1 MEKTV
6 LTKIRENIVTG
17 DINIIDKDG
26 HDLVF
31 LSMVAGDE
39 NIALQLLEN
48 KYFDRTHLNRREN
61 KTIKSREE
69 EESLLATACYY
80 ACPKIVKVLL
90 DDEEF
95 IKQVGKGLN
104 PYQALVE
111 PFYEVETK
119 KENSWT
125 VAKSYTIEEV
135 EFVKKLE
142 KSLEVRFSI
151 FNELLKHED
160 ISFGMMEFIK
170 IHDITRKKFAEWGS
184 TKLVPFPYDT
194 SKTKNFV
201 TQILK
206 KVIKT
211 RKKSDW
217 MSLDNWGDYT
227 LPKYMLDANSIDL
240 FYDMLKREDFDINQT
255 REPSK
260 MEYRRTLAT
269 YALKNYINP
278 KNGRIY
284 ESIDEIFPEN
294 LNLLYS
300 IILDERFS
308 ARLTLDIINRLE
320 YSNVSDKREII
331 GTILTKKKW
340 PKEEDYNEVILSC
353 AMYQDVKAFSYLLN
367 HPNIEISTVTLEI
380 IRRYIQYYSDNRDR
394 KIDLEITQLVEE
406 TLHNRRDRWDTKD
419 KLTYALLLSKTK
431 SLREIDEN
439 LEKKIVNH
447 FEEKEEIREEIDSFI
462 LPAEPKICSKVP
474 EYRIAKFM
482 TIIHPNESEVTR
494 IRACYE
500 KANEFLTKY
509 HFVEENNL
517 LETPE
522 ELPYQEVSEVT
533 ESTKKKTLFRKK
545 RCLWKGKDR
554 K

>member
-1 MEKTV
+1 MEKDV
-6 LTKIRENIVTG
+6 LTKIRENIVAG
-17 DINIIDKDG
+17 DINIKDKDG

-61 KTIKSREE
+61 KTTKSREE

-80 ACPKIVKVLL
+80 ACSKVVKTLL
-90 DDEEF
+90 EDEEF

-119 KENSWT
+119 KENRWT

-135 EFVKKLE
+135 EFIKELE
-142 KSLEVRFSI
+142 KSLEVRLSI

-170 IHDITRKKFAEWGS
+170 VHDITRKKFAEWKT

-194 SKTKNFV
+194 SKTKSFV

-206 KVIKT
+206 KIIKT

-227 LPKYMLDANSIDL
+227 LPKYMLDADSLDL
-240 FYDMLKREDFDINQT
+240 FYDMMKREDFDINQT

-278 KNGRIY
+278 KNGRIC
-284 ESIDEIFPEN
+284 ESIDEIFPGN

-308 ARLTLDIINRLE
+308 SRLTLDIINRLE
-320 YSNVSDKREII
+320 YSNIKDKREIVKKI
-331 GTILTKKKW
+331 ITTKRW
-340 PKEEDYNEVILSC
+340 PKEEVCDETALAC
-353 AMYQDVKAFSYLLN
+353 AFYQDVDSFTYLLN

-380 IRRYIQYYSDNRDR
+380 IHSYIEYYSDNIDR
-394 KIDLEITQLVEE
+394 KVVLEITQLAEE
-406 TLHNRRDRWDTKD
+406 TLYNRSDSWDVKD
-419 KLTYALLLSKTK
+419 QLAYALLFSKTK
-431 SLREIDEN
+431 YLREIDEN
-439 LEKKIVNH
+439 LEKNIVNR
-447 FEEKEEIREEIDSFI
+447 FEEKEEIREELDNFI
-462 LPAEPKICSKVP
+462 LPAEPKVCSKVP

-482 TIIHPNESEVTR
+482 TIIDPNELEVNR
-494 IRACYE
+494 IRVCYE

-517 LETPE
+517 LEAPE

-533 ESTKKKTLFRKK
+533 ESTKKKTLFRKMQ
-545 RCLWKGKDR
+545 CLWKGKDR

>member
-1 MEKTV
+1 MEKDT
-6 LTKIRENIVTG
+6 LTKIRKNIVTG
-17 DINIIDKDG
+17 DINIKDKDG

-48 KYFDRTHLNRREN
+48 KCFNRMHLNRREN
-61 KTIKSREE
+61 KSTKSREE
-69 EESLLATACYY
+69 ETLLATACYY
-80 ACPKIVKVLL
+80 ACPKVVKVLL
-90 DDEEF
+90 EDEKF
-95 IKQVGKGLN
+95 RRQLSRGRN
-104 PYQALVE
+104 PYQALID
-111 PFYEVETK
+111 PFYEIETRITDGYSEK
-119 KENSWT
+119 KP
-125 VAKSYTIEEV
+125 YTNEEIEY
-135 EFVKKLE
+135 VKKLE
-142 KSLEVRFSI
+142 TTLEARLKI
-151 FNELLKHED
+151 FEDLLKHEE
-160 ISFGMMEFIK
+160 ISFDMMNFIK
-170 IHDITRKKFAEWGS
+170 IHDISRKKFREWKK
-184 TKLVPFPYDT
+184 TRLVPFPYDT

-227 LPKYMLDANSIDL
+227 LPKYMLDANSTDL

-284 ESIDEIFPEN
+284 ESKDEIFPGN

-300 IILDERFS
+300 VILDERFS

-320 YSNVSDKREII
+320 YSNIKDKREIVKKI
-331 GTILTKKKW
+331 IITKRW
-340 PKEEDYNEVILSC
+340 PREEKCDETALAC
-353 AMYQDVKAFSYLLN
+353 AFYQDVDSFTYLLN

-380 IRRYIQYYSDNRDR
+380 IHRYIEYYSDNIDR
-394 KIDLEITQLVEE
+394 KVVLEITQLAEE
-406 TLHNRRDRWDTKD
+406 ALYNRSDSWNVKD
-419 KLTYALLLSKTK
+419 QLAYALLFSKTK
-431 SLREIDEN
+431 YLRQIDES
-439 LEKKIVNH
+439 LEKKIVSH
-447 FEEKEEIREEIDSFI
+447 FEEKEEIREGIDSFI

-533 ESTKKKTLFRKK
+533 ESTKKKTFFRKMQ
-545 RCLWKGKDR
+545 CLWKGKDR

>member
-61 KTIKSREE
+61 KTTKSREE

-90 DDEEF
+90 EDEEF

-119 KENSWT
+119 KKNSWT

-142 KSLEVRFSI
+142 KSLEVRLSI

-284 ESIDEIFPEN
+284 ESIDEIFPGN

-320 YSNVSDKREII
+320 YSNIKDKREIVKKI
-331 GTILTKKKW
+331 ITTKLW
-340 PKEEDYNEVILSC
+340 PKEEVCDETALAC
-353 AMYQDVKAFSYLLN
+353 AFYQDVDSFTYLLN
-367 HPNIEISTVTLEI
+367 HPNVEVSTVTLEI
-380 IRRYIQYYSDNRDR
+380 IHRYIEYYSDNRDR

-419 KLTYALLLSKTK
+419 KLAYALLLSKTK

-533 ESTKKKTLFRKK
+533 ESTKKKTLFRKMQ
-545 RCLWKGKDR
+545 CLWKGKDR

>member
-1 MEKTV
+1 MEKAV
-6 LTKIRENIVTG
+6 LTKIRKNIVAG

-61 KTIKSREE
+61 KTTKSREE

-90 DDEEF
+90 EDEEF

-119 KENSWT
+119 KENSQT
-125 VAKSYTIEEV
+125 VAKPYTIEEV
-135 EFVKKLE
+135 EFIKELE
-142 KSLEVRFSI
+142 KSLEVRLSI

-227 LPKYMLDANSIDL
+227 LPKYMLDANSTDL

-284 ESIDEIFPEN
+284 ESKDEILPGN

-320 YSNVSDKREII
+320 YSNIKDKREIVKKI
-331 GTILTKKKW
+331 IITKRW
-340 PKEEDYNEVILSC
+340 PREEIYDETALAC
-353 AMYQDVKAFSYLLN
+353 AFYQDVDSFTYLLN

-380 IRRYIQYYSDNRDR
+380 IHRYIEYYSDNIDR
-394 KIDLEITQLVEE
+394 KVVLEITQLAEE
-406 TLHNRRDRWDTKD
+406 ALYNRSDSWNVKD
-419 KLTYALLLSKTK
+419 QLAYALLFSKTK
-431 SLREIDEN
+431 YLRQIDES
-439 LEKKIVNH
+439 LEKKIVSY
-447 FEEKEEIREEIDSFI
+447 FEEKEEIREGIDSFI
-462 LPAEPKICSKVP
+462 LSAEPKICSKVP

-533 ESTKKKTLFRKK
+533 ESTKKKTFFRKMQ
-545 RCLWKGKDR
+545 CLWKGKDR

>member
-1 MEKTV
+1 MEKAV

-17 DINIIDKDG
+17 DINIKDKDG

-61 KTIKSREE
+61 KTTKSREE

-90 DDEEF
+90 EDEEF
-95 IKQVGKGLN
+95 IKQVRKGLN

-119 KENSWT
+119 KKNSWT

-320 YSNVSDKREII
+320 YSNIKDKREIVKKI
-331 GTILTKKKW
+331 IITKRW
-340 PKEEDYNEVILSC
+340 PREEVCDETALAC
-353 AMYQDVKAFSYLLN
+353 AFYQDVDSFTYLLN

-380 IRRYIQYYSDNRDR
+380 IHRYMEYYSDNIDR
-394 KIDLEITQLVEE
+394 KVVLEITQLVEE
-406 TLHNRRDRWDTKD
+406 ALYNRSDSRDVKD
-419 KLTYALLLSKTK
+419 QLAYALLFSKTK
-431 SLREIDEN
+431 YLRQIDEN
-439 LEKKIVNH
+439 LEKKIVSH
-447 FEEKEEIREEIDSFI
+447 FEEKEEIREELDSFI
-462 LPAEPKICSKVP
+462 LPAESKVCSKVP

-482 TIIHPNESEVTR
+482 TIIHPNESGVTR

-509 HFVEENNL
+509 HFVEESNL

-533 ESTKKKTLFRKK
+533 ESTKKKTFFRKMQ
-545 RCLWKGKDR
+545 CLWKGKDR

>member
-61 KTIKSREE
+61 KTTKSREE

-90 DDEEF
+90 EDEEF

-320 YSNVSDKREII
+320 YSNIKDKREIVKKI
-331 GTILTKKKW
+331 IITKRW
-340 PKEEDYNEVILSC
+340 PREEVCDETALAC
-353 AMYQDVKAFSYLLN
+353 AFYQDVDSFTYLLN

-380 IRRYIQYYSDNRDR
+380 IHRYIEYYSDNIDR
-394 KIDLEITQLVEE
+394 KVVLEITQLVEE
-406 TLHNRRDRWDTKD
+406 ALYNRSDSRDVKD
-419 KLTYALLLSKTK
+419 QLAYALLFSKTK
-431 SLREIDEN
+431 YLRQIDEN
-439 LEKKIVNH
+439 LEKKIVSH
-447 FEEKEEIREEIDSFI
+447 FEEKEEIREELDSFI
-462 LPAEPKICSKVP
+462 LPAESKVCSKVP

-482 TIIHPNESEVTR
+482 TIIHPNELGVTR

-533 ESTKKKTLFRKK
+533 ESTKKKTLFRKMQ
-545 RCLWKGKDR
+545 CLWKGKDR

>member
-1 MEKTV
+1 M
-6 LTKIRENIVTG
+6 
-17 DINIIDKDG
+17 
-26 HDLVF
+26 
-31 LSMVAGDE
+31 
-39 NIALQLLEN
+39 
-48 KYFDRTHLNRREN
+48 
-61 KTIKSREE
+61 
-69 EESLLATACYY
+69 
-80 ACPKIVKVLL
+80 
-90 DDEEF
+90 
-95 IKQVGKGLN
+95 
-104 PYQALVE
+104 
-111 PFYEVETK
+111 ETK
-119 KENSWT
+119 KENSQT
-125 VAKSYTIEEV
+125 VAKPYTIEEV
-135 EFVKKLE
+135 EFIKELE
-142 KSLEVRFSI
+142 KSLEVRLSI

-227 LPKYMLDANSIDL
+227 LPKYMLDANSTDL

-255 REPSK
+255 RKPSK

-284 ESIDEIFPEN
+284 ESKDEILPGN
-294 LNLLYS
+294 LDLLYS

-320 YSNVSDKREII
+320 YSNIKDKREIVKKI
-331 GTILTKKKW
+331 IITKRW
-340 PKEEDYNEVILSC
+340 PREEKCDETALAC
-353 AMYQDVKAFSYLLN
+353 AFYQDVDSFTYLLN

-380 IRRYIQYYSDNRDR
+380 IHRYIEYYSDNIDR
-394 KIDLEITQLVEE
+394 KVVLEITQLAEE
-406 TLHNRRDRWDTKD
+406 ALYNRSDSWNVKD
-419 KLTYALLLSKTK
+419 QLAYALLFSKTK
-431 SLREIDEN
+431 YLRQIDES
-439 LEKKIVNH
+439 LEKKIVSY
-447 FEEKEEIREEIDSFI
+447 FEEKEEIREGIDSFI
-462 LPAEPKICSKVP
+462 LSAEPKICSKVP

-533 ESTKKKTLFRKK
+533 ESTKKKTFFRKMQ
-545 RCLWKGKDR
+545 CLWKGKDR

>member
-1 MEKTV
+1 MEKAV
-6 LTKIRENIVTG
+6 LTKIRKNIVAG

-48 KYFDRTHLNRREN
+48 KYFDRTHLNKREN
-61 KTIKSREE
+61 KTTKSREE

-90 DDEEF
+90 EDEEV

-104 PYQALVE
+104 PYRALVE
-111 PFYEVETK
+111 PFYEIETR
-119 KENSWT
+119 KENGWI
-125 VAKSYTIEEV
+125 VANPYTIEEV
-135 EFVKKLE
+135 EFIKELE
-142 KSLEVRFSI
+142 KSLEVRLSI

-284 ESIDEIFPEN
+284 ESIDEISPEN

-419 KLTYALLLSKTK
+419 KLAYALLLSKTK

-447 FEEKEEIREEIDSFI
+447 FEEKEEIREELDSFI
-462 LPAEPKICSKVP
+462 LPAESKVCSKVP

-482 TIIHPNESEVTR
+482 TIIHPNESEVAR

-509 HFVEENNL
+509 HFVEESNL

-533 ESTKKKTLFRKK
+533 ESTKKKTFFRKMQ
-545 RCLWKGKDR
+545 CLWKGKDR

>member
-1 MEKTV
+1 MEKAV
-6 LTKIRENIVTG
+6 LTKIRKNIVAG

-61 KTIKSREE
+61 KTTKSREE

-90 DDEEF
+90 EDEEF

-125 VAKSYTIEEV
+125 VAKPYTIEEV
-135 EFVKKLE
+135 EFIKGLE
-142 KSLEVRFSI
+142 KSLEVRLSI

-217 MSLDNWGDYT
+217 MSLDNWEDYT
-227 LPKYMLDANSIDL
+227 LPKYMLDANSLDL
-240 FYDMLKREDFDINQT
+240 FYEMMKREDFDINQT
-255 REPSK
+255 KEPSRT
-260 MEYRRTLAT
+260 EYRKTLAT
-269 YALKNYINP
+269 HVLKNYINP
-278 KNGRIY
+278 KNGNFYSEETEIY
-284 ESIDEIFPEN
+284 PGS

-300 IILDERFS
+300 IVLDERFS
-308 ARLTLDIINRLE
+308 PLLTLDIINRLE
-320 YSNVSDKREII
+320 YSNIKEKREIVKR
-331 GTILTKKKW
+331 ILTTKQW
-340 PKEEDYNEVILSC
+340 PKEEVYDEVTLTC
-353 AMYQDVKAFSYLLN
+353 AFYQDIENFTFLLN
-367 HPNIEISTVTLEI
+367 HPNIEIKTTTLEI
-380 IRRYIQYYSDNRDR
+380 IARYIECYP
-394 KIDLEITQLVEE
+394 KDLKEEKTAEIKRLAEE
-406 TLHNRRDRWDTKD
+406 KLQERPDRWRKKD
-419 KLTYALLLSKTK
+419 RLAYALLFRKTNQ
-431 SLREIDEN
+431 LHEIDKN
-439 LEKKIVNH
+439 LEKKIASQ
-447 FEEKEEIREEIDSFI
+447 FEEKEEVRKEINGTNFL
-462 LPAEPKICSKVP
+462 LPQESRIYFSVP
-474 EYRIAKFM
+474 ECRIDRLM
-482 TIIHPNESEVTR
+482 HIIYPKEKEKKR
-494 IRACYE
+494 ISACYE
-500 KANEFLTKY
+500 KVEELMTKY
-509 HFVEENNL
+509 HWVDDKKFLFPKEEVPQ
-517 LETPE
+517 ET
-522 ELPYQEVSEVT
+522 LAI
-533 ESTKKKTLFRKK
+533 KKKTLFGNVEDLWKK
-545 RCLWKGKDR
+545 RGK

>member
-1 MEKTV
+1 MEKDV

-17 DINIIDKDG
+17 DINIKDKDG

-61 KTIKSREE
+61 KTTKLRDEE
-69 EESLLATACYY
+69 ENLLATACYY
-80 ACPKIVKVLL
+80 ACPKVAKLL
-90 DDEEF
+90 LEDEEF
-95 IKQVGKGLN
+95 IKQVGTGFN

-135 EFVKKLE
+135 EFIKALE

-151 FNELLKHED
+151 FNELLKQED

-170 IHDITRKKFAEWGS
+170 IHDITRKKFAEWGT

-194 SKTKNFV
+194 SKTKSFV
-201 TQILK
+201 TQMLK

-217 MSLDNWGDYT
+217 MSLDTWGDYT
-227 LPKYMLDANSIDL
+227 LPKYMLDADSLDL
-240 FYDMLKREDFDINQT
+240 FYDMMKREDFDINQT

-284 ESIDEIFPEN
+284 ESIDEIFPGH

-320 YSNVSDKREII
+320 YSNIKDKREIV
-331 GTILTKKKW
+331 KKIIIAKRW
-340 PKEEDYNEVILSC
+340 PREEVCDETALAC
-353 AMYQDVKAFSYLLN
+353 AFYQDVDSFTYLLN
-367 HPNIEISTVTLEI
+367 HPNIKISTVTLEI
-380 IRRYIQYYSDNRDR
+380 IHRYIECYSDNIDR
-394 KIDLEITQLVEE
+394 KVVLEITQLAEE
-406 TLHNRRDRWDTKD
+406 ALYNRSDSWDVKD
-419 KLTYALLLSKTK
+419 QLAYALLFSKTK
-431 SLREIDEN
+431 HLRELDEN
-439 LEKKIVNH
+439 LAKKTVNH
-447 FEEKEEIREEIDSFI
+447 FEEKEEIREELDNFI
-462 LPAEPKICSKVP
+462 LPAESKVCFKVP

-522 ELPYQEVSEVT
+522 ELPCQEVSDIT
-533 ESTKKKTLFRKK
+533 ESTKKKTLLKK
-545 RCLWKGKDR
+545 MQCLWKGKTR

>member
-61 KTIKSREE
+61 KTTKSREE

-90 DDEEF
+90 EDEEF

-119 KENSWT
+119 KKNSWT

-269 YALKNYINP
+269 YALKNCINP
-278 KNGRIY
+278 ENGRIY
-284 ESIDEIFPEN
+284 VSIDEIFVEKV
-294 LNLLYS
+294 NLLSS
-300 IILDERFS
+300 IILDDGK
-308 ARLTLDIINRLE
+308 TLPVSGMFIAIGGTPQLSFLDDLDVMMKNGYIVTNDKMESSVKGLYGAGDVRYKDYYQIVTA
-320 YSNVSDKREII
+320 VSDGAVAALSI
-331 GTILTKKKW
+331 
-340 PKEEDYNEVILSC
+340 KEE
-353 AMYQDVKAFSYLLN
+353 
-367 HPNIEISTVTLEI
+367 
-380 IRRYIQYYSDNRDR
+380 
-394 KIDLEITQLVEE
+394 
-406 TLHNRRDRWDTKD
+406 
-419 KLTYALLLSKTK
+419 
-431 SLREIDEN
+431 
-439 LEKKIVNH
+439 
-447 FEEKEEIREEIDSFI
+447 
-462 LPAEPKICSKVP
+462 
-474 EYRIAKFM
+474 
-482 TIIHPNESEVTR
+482 
-494 IRACYE
+494 
-500 KANEFLTKY
+500 
-509 HFVEENNL
+509 
-517 LETPE
+517 
-522 ELPYQEVSEVT
+522 
-533 ESTKKKTLFRKK
+533 
-545 RCLWKGKDR
+545 G
-554 K
+554 

>member
-61 KTIKSREE
+61 KTTKSREE

-90 DDEEF
+90 EDEEF

-119 KENSWT
+119 KKNSWT

>member
-1 MEKTV
+1 MEKAV
-6 LTKIRENIVTG
+6 LTKIRKNIVAG

-61 KTIKSREE
+61 KTTKSREE

-80 ACPKIVKVLL
+80 ACPKVAKILL
-90 DDEEF
+90 EDEEF

-119 KENSWT
+119 KENSQT
-125 VAKSYTIEEV
+125 VAKPYTIEEV
-135 EFVKKLE
+135 EFIKELE
-142 KSLEVRFSI
+142 KSLEVRLSI

-227 LPKYMLDANSIDL
+227 LPKYMLDANSTDL

-284 ESIDEIFPEN
+284 ESKDEIFPGN

-300 IILDERFS
+300 VILDERFS

-320 YSNVSDKREII
+320 YSNIKDKREIVKKI
-331 GTILTKKKW
+331 IITKRW
-340 PKEEDYNEVILSC
+340 PREEIYDETALAC
-353 AMYQDVKAFSYLLN
+353 AFYQDVDSFTYLLN

-380 IRRYIQYYSDNRDR
+380 IHRYIEYYSDNIDR
-394 KIDLEITQLVEE
+394 KVVLEITQLAEE
-406 TLHNRRDRWDTKD
+406 ALYNRSDSWNVKD
-419 KLTYALLLSKTK
+419 QLAYALLFSKTK
-431 SLREIDEN
+431 YLRQIDES
-439 LEKKIVNH
+439 LEKKIVSH
-447 FEEKEEIREEIDSFI
+447 FEEKEEIREGIDSFI

-533 ESTKKKTLFRKK
+533 ESTKKKTFFRKMQ
-545 RCLWKGKDR
+545 CLWKGKDR

>member
-1 MEKTV
+1 M
-6 LTKIRENIVTG
+6 
-17 DINIIDKDG
+17 
-26 HDLVF
+26 
-31 LSMVAGDE
+31 
-39 NIALQLLEN
+39 QLLEN

-61 KTIKSREE
+61 KTTKSREE

-90 DDEEF
+90 EDEEF
-95 IKQVGKGLN
+95 IKQVRKGLN

-119 KENSWT
+119 KKNSWT

-142 KSLEVRFSI
+142 KSLEVRLSI

-284 ESIDEIFPEN
+284 ESIDEISPEN

-419 KLTYALLLSKTK
+419 KLAYALLLSKTK

-482 TIIHPNESEVTR
+482 TIIHPNELEVAR

-533 ESTKKKTLFRKK
+533 ESTKKKTLFRKMQ
-545 RCLWKGKDR
+545 CLWKGKDR

>member
-1 MEKTV
+1 MEKAV
-6 LTKIRENIVTG
+6 LTKIRKNIVTG

-61 KTIKSREE
+61 KTTKSREE

-90 DDEEF
+90 EDEEF

-119 KENSWT
+119 KENSQT
-125 VAKSYTIEEV
+125 VAKPYTIEEV
-135 EFVKKLE
+135 EFIKELE
-142 KSLEVRFSI
+142 KSLEVRLSI

-227 LPKYMLDANSIDL
+227 LPKYMLDANSTDL

-255 REPSK
+255 RKPSK

-284 ESIDEIFPEN
+284 ESKDEILPGN
-294 LNLLYS
+294 LDLLYS

-320 YSNVSDKREII
+320 YSNIKDKREIVKKI
-331 GTILTKKKW
+331 IITKRW
-340 PKEEDYNEVILSC
+340 PREEKCDETALAC
-353 AMYQDVKAFSYLLN
+353 AFYQDVDSFTYLLN

-380 IRRYIQYYSDNRDR
+380 IHRYIEYYSDNIDR
-394 KIDLEITQLVEE
+394 KVVLEITQLAEE
-406 TLHNRRDRWDTKD
+406 ALYNRSDSWNVKNQ
-419 KLTYALLLSKTK
+419 LAYALLFSKTK
-431 SLREIDEN
+431 YLRQIDES
-439 LEKKIVNH
+439 LEKKIVSY
-447 FEEKEEIREEIDSFI
+447 FEEKEEIREGIDSFI
-462 LPAEPKICSKVP
+462 LSAEPKICSKVP

-533 ESTKKKTLFRKK
+533 ESTKKKTFFRKMQ
-545 RCLWKGKDR
+545 CLWKGKDR

>member
-1 MEKTV
+1 MEKAV

-17 DINIIDKDG
+17 YINIKDKDG

-61 KTIKSREE
+61 KTTKSREE

-80 ACPKIVKVLL
+80 ACPKVVKVLL
-90 DDEEF
+90 EDEEV

-104 PYQALVE
+104 PYRALVE
-111 PFYEVETK
+111 PFYEIETR
-119 KENSWT
+119 KENGWI
-125 VAKSYTIEEV
+125 VAKPYTIEEV
-135 EFVKKLE
+135 EFIKELE
-142 KSLEVRFSI
+142 KSLEVRLSI

-320 YSNVSDKREII
+320 YSNIKDKREIVKKI
-331 GTILTKKKW
+331 IITKRW
-340 PKEEDYNEVILSC
+340 PREEVCDETALAC
-353 AMYQDVKAFSYLLN
+353 AFYQDVDSFTYLLN

-380 IRRYIQYYSDNRDR
+380 IHRYIEYYSDNIDR
-394 KIDLEITQLVEE
+394 GVVLEITQLAEE
-406 TLHNRRDRWDTKD
+406 ALYNRSDSRDVNDQ
-419 KLTYALLLSKTK
+419 LAYALLFSKTK
-431 SLREIDEN
+431 YLRQIDQN
-439 LEKKIVNH
+439 LEKKIVSH
-447 FEEKEEIREEIDSFI
+447 FEEKEEIREELDSFI
-462 LPAEPKICSKVP
+462 LPAESKVCSKVP

-509 HFVEENNL
+509 HFVEESNL

-533 ESTKKKTLFRKK
+533 ESTKKKTFFRKMQ
-545 RCLWKGKDR
+545 CLWKGKDR

>member
-1 MEKTV
+1 MEKAV

-17 DINIIDKDG
+17 DINIKDKDG

-48 KYFDRTHLNRREN
+48 KYFDRTHLNKREN
-61 KTIKSREE
+61 KTTKSREE

-90 DDEEF
+90 EDEEV

-104 PYQALVE
+104 PYRALVE
-111 PFYEVETK
+111 PFYEIETRK
-119 KENSWT
+119 KNGWI
-125 VAKSYTIEEV
+125 VAKPYTIEEV
-135 EFVKKLE
+135 EFIKELE

-201 TQILK
+201 TQMLK

-269 YALKNYINP
+269 HALKNYINP

-284 ESIDEIFPEN
+284 ESIDEIFPGN

-320 YSNVSDKREII
+320 YSNIKDKREIVKKI
-331 GTILTKKKW
+331 ITTKRW
-340 PKEEDYNEVILSC
+340 PKEEVCDETALAC
-353 AMYQDVKAFSYLLN
+353 AFYQDVDSFTYLLN
-367 HPNIEISTVTLEI
+367 HPNIEVSIVTLEI
-380 IRRYIQYYSDNRDR
+380 IHRYIEYYSDNIDR
-394 KIDLEITQLVEE
+394 GVVLEITQLAEE
-406 TLHNRRDRWDTKD
+406 ALYNRSDSRDVNDQ
-419 KLTYALLLSKTK
+419 LAYALLFSKTK
-431 SLREIDEN
+431 YLREIDES
-439 LEKKIVNH
+439 LEKKIVSH

-482 TIIHPNESEVTR
+482 TIIHPNELEVAR

-509 HFVEENNL
+509 HFVEESNL

-533 ESTKKKTLFRKK
+533 EFTKKKTFFRKMQ
-545 RCLWKGKDR
+545 CLWKGKDR